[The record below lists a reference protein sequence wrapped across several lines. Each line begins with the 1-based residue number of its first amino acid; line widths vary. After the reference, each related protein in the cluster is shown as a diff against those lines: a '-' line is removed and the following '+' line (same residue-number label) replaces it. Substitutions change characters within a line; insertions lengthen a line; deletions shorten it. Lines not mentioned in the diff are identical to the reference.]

1 MVKHLSCLMTRFFTR
16 ERFGRP
22 QFLAG
27 ALLLVFLAQASWL
40 VHSELSASTAPG
52 ASEQIRI
59 TTGWFQLHGAGIAGA
74 PYPDPQTVLPV
85 EVSQDNGFDTQH
97 SPLLSL
103 VTAAPLLAW
112 PQRLLDSE
120 SSPHWRWLLRLPF
133 LACGVFLGA
142 SLWYVARRLCG
153 NTGGFMALT
162 LYCFSP
168 SMIQA
173 SAVWHTEPEILAAWG
188 SFGAIF
194 TAIAVAHTLYAPREV
209 ILWNWRRI
217 VLLGVSVAIAVGSQ
231 FSMIIVAPIALAFL
245 LYLAPIRRGAALA
258 IWIAACILATALL
271 FATYFFHP
279 HTFSAAMQHAS
290 FWGATWDSFTVR
302 AVYRQVALQ
311 ILRAC
316 PPLTLLLPVAVITY
330 VLWSR
335 TRYFGNT
342 APGLIALLFIGLGM
356 AHPHL
361 AGAGFLLASIPFILI
376 FVSGVLADL
385 METPARPLVT
395 ASVWGL
401 LAAYI
406 LWSLQALTQL
416 PRG

>member
-1 MVKHLSCLMTRFFTR
+1 MTQVSTR

-27 ALLLVFLAQASWL
+27 ALLLAFLAQAVWL
-40 VHSELSASTAPG
+40 VHSELNPSELPGELAAS
-52 ASEQIRI
+52 ASEQARL
-59 TTGWFQLHGAGIAGA
+59 TAGWRQFHGRGIAGA
-74 PYPDPQTVLPV
+74 PFPDSPGSLPV
-85 EVSQDNGFDTQH
+85 EVSHDVNGFDTQH

-103 VTAAPLLAW
+103 LTEAPLLICPRW
-112 PQRLLDSE
+112 LLDST
-120 SSPHWRWLLRLPF
+120 WRWLPRLPF
-133 LACGVFLGA
+133 LACGLLLGA

-153 NTGGFMALT
+153 NTGGFLALT

-209 ILWNWRRI
+209 VLWNWRRI
-217 VLLGVSVAIAVGSQ
+217 FLLGVSLAIAVGSQ
-231 FSMIIVAPIALAFL
+231 FSLIIIVPLALAFL
-245 LYLAPIRRGAALA
+245 LYLAPIRRAAALT
-258 IWIAACILATALL
+258 IWTAACLLALALL

-279 HTFSAAMQHAS
+279 HNFFEGMRHAS
-290 FWGATWDSFTVR
+290 FWGATWRSFTVL
-302 AVYRQVALQ
+302 AVYHQVALD

-316 PPLTLLLPVAVITY
+316 PALVLLLPIAIATY
-330 VLWSR
+330 IAWPR

-356 AHPHL
+356 AHPDV
-361 AGAGFLLASIPFILI
+361 AGAGFLLASVPFVLI
-376 FVSGVLADL
+376 FVSGILADL
-385 METPARPLVT
+385 METPVRQLVT

-401 LAAYI
+401 VAADI
-406 LWSLQALTQL
+406 LWTLHKLAQVS
-416 PRG
+416 RG